1 LCHEAIRLS
10 YVNLGRTGL
19 IGAPTYPML
28 RDATQQSFFE
38 VLEGNDIPYS
48 FCKSEGVLKFQET
61 GSRILFRSMDEYE
74 RLRGTNIAW
83 FGLDELTYTHEDAWL
98 RLEGRLRD
106 AKATHLTGFA
116 VWTPR
121 GYDWVYRRFVERGAT
136 GYEVIRATAFE
147 NKHILDT
154 IPDYYER
161 LKSSYDESFYKQ
173 EVLGEY
179 LNANTQ
185 RVYSAFQYT
194 EHVKPVMPD
203 KRLPICWALDFNV
216 DPLCSV
222 IAQIDGDRVTVLDEI
237 VLSRAMTQEACDEF
251 SKRYGAHAAGYE
263 VYGDASGQARSTRGN
278 TDYEIVTAHFR
289 ARRERMRY
297 DVPRANP
304 RVADRT
310 GYLNAKLRTA
320 DGERRMTVDPKCR
333 ELIKDFEQ
341 VSFTPGGSEID
352 KQKDKRRTHSSDA
365 LGYLVFTMQ
374 KPQVTFGPQQ
384 HRII

>member
-1 LCHEAIRLS
+1 
-10 YVNLGRTGL
+10 
-19 IGAPTYPML
+19 
-28 RDATQQSFFE
+28 
-38 VLEGNDIPYS
+38 
-48 FCKSEGVLKFQET
+48 
-61 GSRILFRSMDEYE
+61 
-74 RLRGTNIAW
+74 
-83 FGLDELTYTHEDAWL
+83 
-98 RLEGRLRD
+98 
-106 AKATHLTGFA
+106 
-116 VWTPR
+116 
-121 GYDWVYRRFVERGAT
+121 
-136 GYEVIRATAFE
+136 
-147 NKHILDT
+147 
-154 IPDYYER
+154 
-161 LKSSYDESFYKQ
+161 
-173 EVLGEY
+173 VLGEY